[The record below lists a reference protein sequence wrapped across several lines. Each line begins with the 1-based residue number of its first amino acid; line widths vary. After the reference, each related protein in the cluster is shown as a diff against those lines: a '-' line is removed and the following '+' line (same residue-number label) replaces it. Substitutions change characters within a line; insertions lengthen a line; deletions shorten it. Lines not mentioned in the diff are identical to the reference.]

1 MHLYTVEYVPNIR
14 IGAMYRLNIVLYMLG
29 GERGDGKMINK
40 IDRIKELTELLNK
53 ASDSYYNTGDTIMED
68 HEFDTLLEELCSL
81 EQETGFVMV
90 TSPTHKVGYEVKSEL
105 KKIKH
110 NHLMLSLAKTKNWN
124 EFIRY
129 FDSKDAIGMIK
140 MDGITGSLRY
150 INGELVSAETR
161 GNGEIGEDI
170 FHNIKTV
177 KTVPQKIPYKDELIV
192 DGEIIC
198 TYDDFEPFSTEYKN
212 PRNFASGSI
221 RLLDSNECVK
231 RPLTFVAW
239 NVIKGFDNENSF
251 LRKLV
256 LIDELGFS
264 VVPWTSSFDWDA
276 KEFLVNKAK
285 KLGYPIDGLVGR
297 FDDIKYG
304 ESLGTTSHHSNAA
317 YAFKFYDE
325 LTETTLRDV
334 EWTLGRTSVL
344 TPTAVFD
351 SVDIDGSSV
360 SRASLHNISI
370 MKNLGLTKNCTIR
383 VFKANQII
391 PQVDSADKD
400 GDIPIKIPTKCPVCG
415 GATSIKQDNE
425 SEVLVCTNPDCIG
438 KKLARFTHFVS
449 RKCMNIDGLSERTLE
464 LLISNNLIR
473 NFRDIYHLKEHV
485 GKLCTLDGMGK
496 KSVENLINSVEK
508 SRDVKLENFIAALG
522 IPNIGLSAAKAISKK
537 FNGSHYDFVLALAN
551 DNYDFSQIDDFGE
564 ITNKSLH
571 DWWHSKDPM
580 VGLLPMEVN
589 FIVENDTGSSSNLDG
604 KSFCI
609 TGSLTH
615 YANRDALVKA
625 IEDNGGKYVSSVS
638 KKTDYLINNDK
649 NSTSGKNK
657 KAIDLNIPIISE
669 EDFLNMIKNPS

>member
-1 MHLYTVEYVPNIR
+1 MS
-14 IGAMYRLNIVLYMLG
+14 
-29 GERGDGKMINK
+29 K
-40 IDRIKELTELLNK
+40 IEKIKELTGLLNK
-53 ASDSYYNTGDTIMED
+53 ASDTYYNTGNTIMED
-68 HEFDTLLEELCSL
+68 REFDTLVEELRNL
-81 EQETGFVMV
+81 EQETGFVMA

-105 KKIKH
+105 QKVAH
-110 NHLMLSLAKTKNWN
+110 NHPMLSLAKTKDWN
-124 EFIRY
+124 EFIQY
-129 FDSKDAIGMIK
+129 FCNKDVIGMLK
-140 MDGITGSLRY
+140 MDGLTCSLRY

-170 FHNIKTV
+170 LHNIKTV

-198 TYDDFEPFSTEYKN
+198 TYQDFEPFSTEYKN

-221 RLLDSNECVK
+221 RLLDSNECAK

-256 LIDELGFS
+256 LIDELGFT

-297 FDDIKYG
+297 FGDIKYG
-304 ESLGTTSHHSNAA
+304 DSLGATSHHSNAA
-317 YAFKFYDE
+317 YAFKFGDE
-325 LTETTLRDV
+325 TYETVLRDV
-334 EWTLGRTSVL
+334 EWNTTRTGIIAPV
-344 TPTAVFD
+344 AVFD
-351 SVDIDGSSV
+351 EVDLDGALTT
-360 SRASLHNISI
+360 RATLHNLSI
-370 MKNLGLTKNCTIR
+370 IEQLELGIGDTITVYRSNMVIPKIDDNLTRSNTL
-383 VFKANQII
+383 
-391 PQVDSADKD
+391 
-400 GDIPIKIPTKCPVCG
+400 KIPTTCQCCG
-415 GATSIKQDNE
+415 YHTEVKYTDN
-425 SEVLVCTNPDCIG
+425 SKVLMCTNPDCPA

-449 RKCMNIDGLSERTLE
+449 RKCMNIDGLSEKTLS
-464 LLISNNLIR
+464 LLISNNLVK

-496 KSVENLINSVEK
+496 KSVENLLNSIEK

-537 FNGSHYDFVLALAN
+537 FNGSHYDFVMALAN

-580 VGLLPMEVN
+580 VELLPMEVN
-589 FIVENDTGSSSNLDG
+589 FIVEDGAISSASLDG

-609 TGSLTH
+609 TGNLIH
-615 YANRDALVKA
+615 YANRDTLVKV

-657 KAIDLNIPIISE
+657 KAIDLSIPIISE

>member
-1 MHLYTVEYVPNIR
+1 MEK
-14 IGAMYRLNIVLYMLG
+14 IG
-29 GERGDGKMINK
+29 
-40 IDRIKELTELLNK
+40 RIKELTELLNK
-53 ASDSYYNTGDTIMED
+53 ASDAYYNTGNTIMED
-68 HEFDTLLEELCSL
+68 REYDSLLEELRSL
-81 EQETGFVMV
+81 EQETGFVMMA
-90 TSPTHKVGYEVKSEL
+90 SPTHKVGYEVKSEL
-105 KKIKH
+105 QKVAH
-110 NHLMLSLAKTKNWN
+110 NHPMLSLAKTKDWN
-124 EFIRY
+124 EFIIY
-129 FDSKDAIGMIK
+129 FGNKDVIGMLK
-140 MDGITGSLRY
+140 MDGLTCSLRY
-150 INGELVSAETR
+150 IDGELISAETR

-192 DGEIIC
+192 DGEIVC
-198 TYDDFEPFSTEYKN
+198 TYDDFDPFSTEYKN

-256 LIDELGFS
+256 LIDELGFT

-304 ESLGTTSHHSNAA
+304 EGLGATSHHSNAA
-317 YAFKFYDE
+317 YAFKFGDE
-325 LTETTLRDV
+325 TYETVLRGV
-334 EWTLGRTSVL
+334 EWNTTRTGIIAPV
-344 TPTAVFD
+344 AVFD
-351 SVDIDGSSV
+351 EVDLDGALTT
-360 SRASLHNISI
+360 RATLHNLSI
-370 MKNLGLTKNCTIR
+370 IEQLELGIRDTITVYRSNMVIPKIDDNLTRSNTL
-383 VFKANQII
+383 
-391 PQVDSADKD
+391 
-400 GDIPIKIPTKCPVCG
+400 KIPTVCPCCG
-415 GATSIKQDNE
+415 HPTEVKYTDN
-425 SEVLVCTNPDCIG
+425 SKVLMCTNPDCPA

-464 LLISNNLIR
+464 LLISNNLIK

-496 KSVENLINSVEK
+496 KSVENLLNSIEK

-522 IPNIGLSAAKAISKK
+522 IPNIGISAAKAISKK
-537 FNGSHYDFVLALAN
+537 FNGSHYDFILALSN

-580 VGLLPMEVN
+580 VELLPMEVN
-589 FIVENDTGSSSNLDG
+589 FIVEDTGSNANLDG

-625 IEDNGGKYVSSVS
+625 IDDNGGKYVSSVS

-649 NSTSGKNK
+649 TSTSGKNK
-657 KAIDLNIPIISE
+657 KAMDLNIPIISE
-669 EDFLNMIKNPS
+669 EDFINMIGGA

>member
-1 MHLYTVEYVPNIR
+1 M
-14 IGAMYRLNIVLYMLG
+14 
-29 GERGDGKMINK
+29 NK

-81 EQETGFVMV
+81 EQETGFVMA

-105 KKIKH
+105 QKVTH
-110 NHLMLSLAKTKNWN
+110 NHPMLSLAKTKDWN
-124 EFIRY
+124 EFIIY
-129 FDSKDAIGMIK
+129 FGSKDVIGMLK
-140 MDGITGSLRY
+140 MDGLTCSLRY
-150 INGELVSAETR
+150 VNGELVSAETR

-198 TYDDFEPFSTEYKN
+198 TYEDFEPFSTEYKN

-221 RLLDSNECVK
+221 RLLDSNECAK

-256 LIDELGFS
+256 LIDELCFT

-400 GDIPIKIPTKCPVCG
+400 GDVPIKIPTKCPVCG
-415 GATSIKQDNE
+415 GETSIKQDNE
-425 SEVLVCTNPDCIG
+425 SEVLVCTNPDCVG

-496 KSVENLINSVEK
+496 KSVENLLNSIEK
-508 SRDVKLENFIAALG
+508 SRNVKLENFIAALG

-537 FNGSHYDFVLALAN
+537 FNGNHYDFVQALSSG
-551 DNYDFSQIDDFGE
+551 YDFSQIDDFGK

-571 DWWHSKDPM
+571 DWWDSKDPM
-580 VGLLPMEVN
+580 VELLPVEMN
-589 FIVENDTGSSSNLDG
+589 FIVENNSSSNASLNG

-615 YANRDALVKA
+615 YANRDTLVKA

-638 KKTDYLINNDK
+638 KKTDYLINNNK
-649 NSTSGKNK
+649 TSTSGKNK
-657 KAIDLNIPIISE
+657 KAMDLNIPIISE
-669 EDFLNMIKNPS
+669 EDFINMIGGA

>member
-105 KKIKH
+105 QKVIH
-110 NHLMLSLAKTKNWN
+110 NHPMLSLAKTKDWN
-124 EFIRY
+124 EFIIY
-129 FDSKDAIGMIK
+129 FGSKDVVGMLK
-140 MDGITGSLRY
+140 MDGLTCSLRY
-150 INGELVSAETR
+150 VNGRLVSAETR

-198 TYDDFEPFSTEYKN
+198 TYEDFEPFSTEYKN

-221 RLLDSNECVK
+221 RLLDSNECAK

-256 LIDELGFS
+256 LIDELGFT

-496 KSVENLINSVEK
+496 KSVENLLNSIEK

-580 VGLLPMEVN
+580 VELLPMEVN

-657 KAIDLNIPIISE
+657 KAIDLSIPIISE

>member
-1 MHLYTVEYVPNIR
+1 MS
-14 IGAMYRLNIVLYMLG
+14 
-29 GERGDGKMINK
+29 K
-40 IDRIKELTELLNK
+40 IERIKTLVTLLNK
-53 ASDSYYNTGDTIMED
+53 ASDAYYNTGDTIMED
-68 HEFDTLLEELCSL
+68 HEFDTLLEELRSL
-81 EQETGFVMV
+81 EQETGFVMA

-105 KKIKH
+105 QKVTH
-110 NHLMLSLAKTKNWN
+110 NHPMLSLAKTKDWN
-124 EFIRY
+124 EFIIY
-129 FDSKDAIGMIK
+129 FGSKDVIGMLK
-140 MDGITGSLRY
+140 MDGLTCSLRY
-150 INGELVSAETR
+150 VNGELVSAETR

-177 KTVPQKIPYKDELIV
+177 KTVPQKIPYKDELVV

-198 TYDDFEPFSTEYKN
+198 TYEDFEPFSTEYKN

-221 RLLDSNECVK
+221 RLLDSNECAK

-256 LIDELGFS
+256 LIDELGFT

-317 YAFKFYDE
+317 YAFKFGDE
-325 LTETTLRDV
+325 TYETVLRDV
-334 EWTLGRTSVL
+334 EWNTTRTGIIAPV
-344 TPTAVFD
+344 AVFD
-351 SVDIDGSSV
+351 EVDLDGALTTRST
-360 SRASLHNISI
+360 LHNLSI
-370 MKNLGLTKNCTIR
+370 IEQLELGIGDTITVYRSNMVIPKIDDNLTRSNTL
-383 VFKANQII
+383 
-391 PQVDSADKD
+391 
-400 GDIPIKIPTKCPVCG
+400 KIPTTCQCCG
-415 GATSIKQDNE
+415 YPTEVKYTDN
-425 SEVLVCTNPDCIG
+425 SKVLMCTNPDCPA

-449 RKCMNIDGLSERTLE
+449 RKCMNIDGLSEKTLS
-464 LLISNNLIR
+464 LLISNNLVK

-496 KSVENLINSVEK
+496 KSVENLLNSIEK

-537 FNGSHYDFVLALAN
+537 FNGSHYDFVMALAN

-580 VGLLPMEVN
+580 VELLPMEVN
-589 FIVENDTGSSSNLDG
+589 FIVDDGAISSASLDG

-609 TGSLTH
+609 TGNLIH
-615 YANRDALVKA
+615 YANRDTLVKV

-657 KAIDLNIPIISE
+657 KAIDLSIPIISE

>member
-1 MHLYTVEYVPNIR
+1 
-14 IGAMYRLNIVLYMLG
+14 
-29 GERGDGKMINK
+29 MINK

-68 HEFDTLLEELCSL
+68 HEFDTLLEELCFL
-81 EQETGFVMV
+81 EKETGFVMV

-105 KKIKH
+105 QKVIH
-110 NHLMLSLAKTKNWN
+110 NHPMLSLAKTKDWN
-124 EFIRY
+124 EFIIY
-129 FDSKDAIGMIK
+129 FGSKDVIGMLK
-140 MDGITGSLRY
+140 MDGLTCSLRY
-150 INGELVSAETR
+150 VNGRLVSAETR

-198 TYDDFEPFSTEYKN
+198 TYEDFEPFSTEYKN

-221 RLLDSNECVK
+221 RLLDSNECAK

-256 LIDELGFS
+256 LIDELGFT

-415 GATSIKQDNE
+415 GVTSIKQDNE

-485 GKLCTLDGMGK
+485 GKLCTIDGMGK

>member
-1 MHLYTVEYVPNIR
+1 M
-14 IGAMYRLNIVLYMLG
+14 
-29 GERGDGKMINK
+29 NK

-68 HEFDTLLEELCSL
+68 HEFDTFLEELCSL
-81 EQETGFVMV
+81 EQETGFVMA

-105 KKIKH
+105 QKVTH
-110 NHLMLSLAKTKNWN
+110 NHPMLSLAKTKDWN
-124 EFIRY
+124 EFIIY
-129 FDSKDAIGMIK
+129 FGSKDVIGMLK
-140 MDGITGSLRY
+140 MDGLTCSLRY
-150 INGELVSAETR
+150 VNSELVSAETR

-198 TYDDFEPFSTEYKN
+198 TYEDFEPFSTEYKN

-221 RLLDSNECVK
+221 RLLDSNECAK

-256 LIDELGFS
+256 LIDELGFT

-297 FDDIKYG
+297 FGDIKYG
-304 ESLGTTSHHSNAA
+304 ESLGATSHHSNAA
-317 YAFKFYDE
+317 YAFKFGDE
-325 LTETTLRDV
+325 TYETVLRDV
-334 EWTLGRTSVL
+334 EWNTTRTGIIAPV
-344 TPTAVFD
+344 AVFD
-351 SVDIDGSSV
+351 EVDLDGALTT
-360 SRASLHNISI
+360 RATLHNLSI
-370 MKNLGLTKNCTIR
+370 IEQLELGIGDTITVYRSNMVIPKIDDNLTRSNTL
-383 VFKANQII
+383 
-391 PQVDSADKD
+391 
-400 GDIPIKIPTKCPVCG
+400 KIPTVCPCCG
-415 GATSIKQDNE
+415 HPTEVKYTDN
-425 SEVLVCTNPDCIG
+425 SKVLMCTNPDCPA

-464 LLISNNLIR
+464 LLISNNLIK

-496 KSVENLINSVEK
+496 KSVENLLNSIEK

-537 FNGSHYDFVLALAN
+537 FNGSHYDFILALSN

-580 VGLLPMEVN
+580 VELLPMEVN
-589 FIVENDTGSSSNLDG
+589 FIVEDTGSNANLDG

-649 NSTSGKNK
+649 TSTSGKNK
-657 KAIDLNIPIISE
+657 KAMDLNIPIISE
-669 EDFLNMIKNPS
+669 EDFINMIGGA

>member
-1 MHLYTVEYVPNIR
+1 M
-14 IGAMYRLNIVLYMLG
+14 
-29 GERGDGKMINK
+29 NK
-40 IDRIKELTELLNK
+40 IDRIKELIELLNK

-68 HEFDTLLEELCSL
+68 HEFDTLLEELCAL
-81 EQETGFVMV
+81 EKETGFVMA

-105 KKIKH
+105 QKVTH
-110 NHLMLSLAKTKNWN
+110 NHPMLSLAKTKDWN
-124 EFIRY
+124 EFIIY
-129 FDSKDAIGMIK
+129 FGSKDVIGMLK
-140 MDGITGSLRY
+140 MDGLTCSLRY
-150 INGELVSAETR
+150 VNGELVSAETR

-198 TYDDFEPFSTEYKN
+198 TYEDFEPFSTEYKN

-221 RLLDSNECVK
+221 RLLDSNECAK

-256 LIDELGFS
+256 LIDELGFT

-304 ESLGTTSHHSNAA
+304 EGLGATSHHSNAA
-317 YAFKFYDE
+317 YAFKFGDE
-325 LTETTLRDV
+325 TYETVLRDV
-334 EWTLGRTSVL
+334 EWNTTRTGIIAPV
-344 TPTAVFD
+344 AVFD
-351 SVDIDGSSV
+351 EVDLDGALTT
-360 SRASLHNISI
+360 RATLHNLSI
-370 MKNLGLTKNCTIR
+370 IEQLELGIGDTITVYRSNMVIPKIDDNLTRSNTL
-383 VFKANQII
+383 
-391 PQVDSADKD
+391 
-400 GDIPIKIPTKCPVCG
+400 KIPTVCPCCG
-415 GATSIKQDNE
+415 HPTEVKYTDN
-425 SEVLVCTNPDCIG
+425 SKVLMCTNPDCPA

-464 LLISNNLIR
+464 LLISNNLIK

-496 KSVENLINSVEK
+496 KSVENLLNSIEK

-522 IPNIGLSAAKAISKK
+522 IPNIGISAAKAISKK
-537 FNGSHYDFVLALAN
+537 FNGSHYDFVMALAN

-580 VGLLPMEVN
+580 VELLPMEVN
-589 FIVENDTGSSSNLDG
+589 FIVEDTGSNANLDG

-625 IEDNGGKYVSSVS
+625 IDDNGGKYVSSVS

-649 NSTSGKNK
+649 TSTSGKNK
-657 KAIDLNIPIISE
+657 KAMDLNIPIISE
-669 EDFLNMIKNPS
+669 EDFINMIGGA

>member
-1 MHLYTVEYVPNIR
+1 M
-14 IGAMYRLNIVLYMLG
+14 
-29 GERGDGKMINK
+29 NK

-81 EQETGFVMV
+81 EQETGFVMA

-105 KKIKH
+105 QKVTH
-110 NHLMLSLAKTKNWN
+110 NHPMLSLAKTKDWN
-124 EFIRY
+124 EFIIY
-129 FDSKDAIGMIK
+129 FGSKDVIGMLK
-140 MDGITGSLRY
+140 MDGLTCSLRY
-150 INGELVSAETR
+150 VNGELVSAETR

-177 KTVPQKIPYKDELIV
+177 KTVPQKIPYKDELII

-198 TYDDFEPFSTEYKN
+198 TYEDFEPFSTEYKN

-221 RLLDSNECVK
+221 RLLDSNECAK
-231 RPLTFVAW
+231 RHLTFVAW

-256 LIDELGFS
+256 IIDELGFT

-400 GDIPIKIPTKCPVCG
+400 GDVSIKIPTKCPVCG
-415 GATSIKQDNE
+415 GVTSIKQDNE

-449 RKCMNIDGLSERTLE
+449 RKCMNIDGLSEKTLS
-464 LLISNNLIR
+464 LLISNNLVK

-485 GKLCTLDGMGK
+485 CKLCTLDGMGK
-496 KSVENLINSVEK
+496 KSVENLLNSIEK

-537 FNGSHYDFVLALAN
+537 FNGNHYDFIMALAN

-580 VGLLPMEVN
+580 VELLPMEVN

-609 TGSLTH
+609 TGSLTY

-657 KAIDLNIPIISE
+657 KAIDLSIPIISE

>member
-1 MHLYTVEYVPNIR
+1 M
-14 IGAMYRLNIVLYMLG
+14 
-29 GERGDGKMINK
+29 NK
-40 IDRIKELTELLNK
+40 IDKIKELTELLNK

-81 EQETGFVMV
+81 EQETGFVMA

-105 KKIKH
+105 QKVTH
-110 NHLMLSLAKTKNWN
+110 NHPMLSLAKTKDWN
-124 EFIRY
+124 EFIVH
-129 FDSKDAIGMIK
+129 FGSKDVIGMLK
-140 MDGITGSLRY
+140 MDGLTCSLRY
-150 INGELVSAETR
+150 VNGELISAETR

-177 KTVPQKIPYKDELIV
+177 KTVPQKVPYKDELIV

-198 TYDDFEPFSTEYKN
+198 TYQDFEPFSTEYKN

-221 RLLDSNECVK
+221 RLLDSNECAK

-256 LIDELGFS
+256 LIDKLGFT

-297 FDDIKYG
+297 FGDIKYG
-304 ESLGTTSHHSNAA
+304 ESLGATSHHSNAA

-370 MKNLGLTKNCTIR
+370 MKNLGLTKNCTIK

-400 GDIPIKIPTKCPVCG
+400 GDAPIEIPTKCPVCG

-425 SEVLVCTNPDCIG
+425 SEVLVCTNPDCAG

-449 RKCMNIDGLSERTLE
+449 RKCMNIGNLSERTLE
-464 LLISNNLIR
+464 LLISNNLIK

-496 KSVENLINSVEK
+496 KSVENLLNSIEK

-537 FNGSHYDFVLALAN
+537 FNGSHYDFVMALAN

-580 VGLLPMEVN
+580 VELLPMEVN
-589 FIVENDTGSSSNLDG
+589 FIVEDTGSNANLDG

-609 TGSLTH
+609 TGGLTH
-615 YANRDALVKA
+615 YTNRDALVKT

-649 NSTSGKNK
+649 TSTSGKNK
-657 KAIDLNIPIISE
+657 KAMDLNIPIISE
-669 EDFLNMIKNPS
+669 EDFINMIGE

>member
-1 MHLYTVEYVPNIR
+1 MS
-14 IGAMYRLNIVLYMLG
+14 
-29 GERGDGKMINK
+29 K
-40 IDRIKELTELLNK
+40 IERIKTLVTLLNK

-68 HEFDTLLEELCSL
+68 YEFDTLLEELRSL
-81 EQETGFVMV
+81 EQETGFVMA

-129 FDSKDAIGMIK
+129 FDSKDVIGMVK

-198 TYDDFEPFSTEYKN
+198 TYEDFEPFSTEYKN

-221 RLLDSNECVK
+221 RLLDSNECIK

-239 NVIKGFDNENSF
+239 NVIKGFDDENSF

-256 LIDELGFS
+256 LIDELGFT

-317 YAFKFYDE
+317 YAFKFGDE
-325 LTETTLRDV
+325 TYETVLRDV
-334 EWTLGRTSVL
+334 EWNTTRTGIIAPV
-344 TPTAVFD
+344 AVFD
-351 SVDIDGSSV
+351 EVDLDGALTT
-360 SRASLHNISI
+360 RATLHNLSI
-370 MKNLGLTKNCTIR
+370 IEQLELGIGDTITVYRSNMVIPKIEDNLTRSNTL
-383 VFKANQII
+383 
-391 PQVDSADKD
+391 
-400 GDIPIKIPTKCPVCG
+400 KIPTTCQCCG
-415 GATSIKQDNE
+415 YPTEVKYTDN
-425 SEVLVCTNPDCIG
+425 SKVLMCTNPDCPA

-449 RKCMNIDGLSERTLE
+449 RKCMNIDGLSEKTLS
-464 LLISNNLIR
+464 LLISNNLVK

-496 KSVENLINSVEK
+496 KSVENLLNSIEK
-508 SRDVKLENFIAALG
+508 SRDVKLENFISALG

-580 VGLLPMEVN
+580 VELLPMEVN
-589 FIVENDTGSSSNLDG
+589 FIVDDGAISSASLDG

-609 TGSLTH
+609 TGNLIH
-615 YANRDALVKA
+615 YANRDTLVKV

-638 KKTDYLINNDK
+638 KNTDYLINNDK

-657 KAIDLNIPIISE
+657 KAIDLSIPIISE

>member
-1 MHLYTVEYVPNIR
+1 MS
-14 IGAMYRLNIVLYMLG
+14 
-29 GERGDGKMINK
+29 K
-40 IDRIKELTELLNK
+40 IEKIKELTDLLNK
-53 ASDSYYNTGDTIMED
+53 ASDAYYNTGNTIMED
-68 HEFDTLLEELCSL
+68 REFDTLVEELRNL
-81 EQETGFVMV
+81 EQETGFVMA

-105 KKIKH
+105 QKVTH
-110 NHLMLSLAKTKNWN
+110 NHPMLSLAKTKNWN
-124 EFIRY
+124 EFIQY
-129 FDSKDAIGMIK
+129 FGNKDVIGMLK
-140 MDGITGSLRY
+140 MDGLTCSLRY

-170 FHNIKTV
+170 LHNIKTV

-198 TYDDFEPFSTEYKN
+198 TYDDFKPFSTEYKN

-221 RLLDSNECVK
+221 RLLDSNECAK

-256 LIDELGFS
+256 LIDELGFT

-304 ESLGTTSHHSNAA
+304 EGLGATSHHSNAA
-317 YAFKFYDE
+317 YAFKFGDE
-325 LTETTLRDV
+325 TYETVLRDV
-334 EWTLGRTSVL
+334 EWNTTRTGIIAPV
-344 TPTAVFD
+344 AVFD
-351 SVDIDGSSV
+351 EVDLDGALTT
-360 SRASLHNISI
+360 RATLHNLSI
-370 MKNLGLTKNCTIR
+370 IEQLELGIGDTITVYRSNMVIPKIGDNLTRSNTL
-383 VFKANQII
+383 
-391 PQVDSADKD
+391 
-400 GDIPIKIPTKCPVCG
+400 KIPTTCPCCG
-415 GATSIKQDNE
+415 KPTEVKYTDN
-425 SEVLVCTNPDCIG
+425 SKVLMCTNPDCAA

-464 LLISNNLIR
+464 ALISNNLIK
-473 NFRDIYHLKEHV
+473 NFRDIYHLNEHLD
-485 GKLCTLDGMGK
+485 KLYTIDGMGK
-496 KSVENLINSVEK
+496 KSVENLLNSIEK

-537 FNGSHYDFVLALAN
+537 FNGSHYDFILALSN

-580 VGLLPMEVN
+580 VELLPMEVN
-589 FIVENDTGSSSNLDG
+589 FIVEDTGSNASLDG

-625 IEDNGGKYVSSVS
+625 IDDNGGKYVSSVS

-649 NSTSGKNK
+649 TSTSGKNK
-657 KAIDLNIPIISE
+657 KAMDLNIPIISE
-669 EDFLNMIKNPS
+669 EDFINMIGGA

>member
-1 MHLYTVEYVPNIR
+1 M
-14 IGAMYRLNIVLYMLG
+14 
-29 GERGDGKMINK
+29 NK
-40 IDRIKELTELLNK
+40 IDKIKELTELLNK

-68 HEFDTLLEELCSL
+68 HEFDALLEELRSL
-81 EQETGFVMV
+81 EQETGFVMMA
-90 TSPTHKVGYEVKSEL
+90 SPTHKVGYEVKSEL
-105 KKIKH
+105 QKVAH
-110 NHLMLSLAKTKNWN
+110 NHPMLSLAKTKDWN

-129 FDSKDAIGMIK
+129 FGNKDVIGMLKI
-140 MDGITGSLRY
+140 DGLTCSLRY
-150 INGELVSAETR
+150 IDGELISAETR

-198 TYDDFEPFSTEYKN
+198 TYEDFEPFSTEYKN

-221 RLLDSNECVK
+221 RLLDSNECAK

-256 LIDELGFS
+256 LIDELGFT

-297 FDDIKYG
+297 FGDIKYG
-304 ESLGTTSHHSNAA
+304 ESLGATSHHSNAA
-317 YAFKFYDE
+317 YAFKFGDE
-325 LTETTLRDV
+325 TYETVLRDV
-334 EWTLGRTSVL
+334 EWNTTRTGIIV
-344 TPTAVFD
+344 PVAVFD
-351 SVDIDGSSV
+351 EVDLDGALTT
-360 SRASLHNISI
+360 RATLHNLSI
-370 MKNLGLTKNCTIR
+370 IEQLELGIGDTITVYRSNMVIPKVDDNLTRSNTL
-383 VFKANQII
+383 
-391 PQVDSADKD
+391 
-400 GDIPIKIPTKCPVCG
+400 KIPTTCQCCG
-415 GATSIKQDNE
+415 YPTEVKYTDN
-425 SEVLVCTNPDCIG
+425 SKGLMCTNPNCPA

-449 RKCMNIDGLSERTLE
+449 RKCMNIDGLSEKTLS
-464 LLISNNLIR
+464 LLISNNLVK
-473 NFRDIYHLKEHV
+473 NFRDIYHLNEHV

-496 KSVENLINSVEK
+496 KSVENLLNSIEK

-580 VGLLPMEVN
+580 VELLPMEVN
-589 FIVENDTGSSSNLDG
+589 FIVDDGAISSASLDG

-609 TGSLTH
+609 TGNLIH
-615 YANRDALVKA
+615 YANRDTLVKV
-625 IEDNGGKYVSSVS
+625 IEDNGGKYMSSVS

-657 KAIDLNIPIISE
+657 KAIDLKIPIISE

>member
-1 MHLYTVEYVPNIR
+1 M
-14 IGAMYRLNIVLYMLG
+14 
-29 GERGDGKMINK
+29 NK

-68 HEFDTLLEELCSL
+68 HEFDTLLEELCAL
-81 EQETGFVMV
+81 EKETGFVMA

-105 KKIKH
+105 QKVTH
-110 NHLMLSLAKTKNWN
+110 NHPMLSLAKTKDWN
-124 EFIRY
+124 EFIIY
-129 FDSKDAIGMIK
+129 FGSKDVIGMLK
-140 MDGITGSLRY
+140 MDGLTCSLRY
-150 INGELVSAETR
+150 VNGELVSAETR

-198 TYDDFEPFSTEYKN
+198 TYEDFEPFSTEYKN

-221 RLLDSNECVK
+221 RLLDSNECAK

-251 LRKLV
+251 LSKLV
-256 LIDELGFS
+256 LIDELGFT

-304 ESLGTTSHHSNAA
+304 EGLGATSHHSNAA
-317 YAFKFYDE
+317 YAFKFGDE
-325 LTETTLRDV
+325 TYETVLRDV
-334 EWTLGRTSVL
+334 EWNTTRTGIIAPV
-344 TPTAVFD
+344 AVFD
-351 SVDIDGSSV
+351 EVDLDGALTT
-360 SRASLHNISI
+360 RATLHNLSI
-370 MKNLGLTKNCTIR
+370 IEQLELGIGDTITVYRSNMVIPKIDDNLTRSNTL
-383 VFKANQII
+383 
-391 PQVDSADKD
+391 
-400 GDIPIKIPTKCPVCG
+400 KIPKTCPCCG
-415 GATSIKQDNE
+415 HPTEVKYTDN
-425 SEVLVCTNPDCIG
+425 SKVLMCTNPDCPA

-464 LLISNNLIR
+464 LLISNNLIK

-496 KSVENLINSVEK
+496 KSVENLLNSIEK
-508 SRDVKLENFIAALG
+508 SRDVKLENFITALG

-537 FNGSHYDFVLALAN
+537 FNGSHYDFILALSN

-580 VGLLPMEVN
+580 VELLPMEVN
-589 FIVENDTGSSSNLDG
+589 FIIENTGSNANLDG

-609 TGSLTH
+609 TGSLTR
-615 YANRDALVKA
+615 YANRDALVKT

-649 NSTSGKNK
+649 TSTSGKNK
-657 KAIDLNIPIISE
+657 KAMDLNIPIISE
-669 EDFLNMIKNPS
+669 EDFINMIGGA

>member
-1 MHLYTVEYVPNIR
+1 M
-14 IGAMYRLNIVLYMLG
+14 
-29 GERGDGKMINK
+29 NK

-68 HEFDTLLEELCSL
+68 HEFDTLLEELCAL
-81 EQETGFVMV
+81 EKETGFVMA

-105 KKIKH
+105 QKVTH
-110 NHLMLSLAKTKNWN
+110 NHPMLSLAKTKDWN
-124 EFIRY
+124 EFIIY
-129 FDSKDAIGMIK
+129 FGSKDVIGMLK
-140 MDGITGSLRY
+140 MDGLTCSLRY
-150 INGELVSAETR
+150 VNGELVSAETR

-198 TYDDFEPFSTEYKN
+198 TYEDFEPFSTEYKN

-221 RLLDSNECVK
+221 RLLDSNECAK

-251 LRKLV
+251 LSKLV
-256 LIDELGFS
+256 LIDELGFT
-264 VVPWTSSFDWDA
+264 VVPWTSSFDLDA

-304 ESLGTTSHHSNAA
+304 EGLGATSHHSNAA
-317 YAFKFYDE
+317 YAFKFGDE
-325 LTETTLRDV
+325 TYETVLRDV
-334 EWTLGRTSVL
+334 EWNTTRTGIIAPV
-344 TPTAVFD
+344 AVFD
-351 SVDIDGSSV
+351 EVDLDGALTT
-360 SRASLHNISI
+360 RATLHNLSI
-370 MKNLGLTKNCTIR
+370 IEQLELGIGDTITVYRSNMVIPKIGDNLTRSNTL
-383 VFKANQII
+383 
-391 PQVDSADKD
+391 
-400 GDIPIKIPTKCPVCG
+400 KIPTTCPCCG
-415 GATSIKQDNE
+415 KPTEVKYTDN
-425 SEVLVCTNPDCIG
+425 SKVLMCTNPDCAA

-464 LLISNNLIR
+464 ALISNNLIK
-473 NFRDIYHLKEHV
+473 NFRGIYHLNEHLD
-485 GKLCTLDGMGK
+485 KLYTIDGMGK
-496 KSVENLINSVEK
+496 KSVENLLNSIEK

-537 FNGSHYDFVLALAN
+537 FNGSHYDFVHALSSG
-551 DNYDFSQIDDFGE
+551 YDFSQIDDFGE

-571 DWWHSKDPM
+571 DWWDSKDPM
-580 VGLLPMEVN
+580 VALLPIEVN
-589 FIVENDTGSSSNLDG
+589 FITDEAQNSSVNLNG

-609 TGSLTH
+609 TGGLAH

-625 IEDNGGKYVSSVS
+625 IDDNGGKYVSSVS

-649 NSTSGKNK
+649 TSTSGKNK

-669 EDFLNMIKNPS
+669 EDFINMIGGV

>member
-1 MHLYTVEYVPNIR
+1 M
-14 IGAMYRLNIVLYMLG
+14 
-29 GERGDGKMINK
+29 NK

-53 ASDSYYNTGDTIMED
+53 ASDAYYNTGDTIMED
-68 HEFDTLLEELCSL
+68 HEFDTLLEELRSL
-81 EQETGFVMV
+81 EQETGFVMA

-105 KKIKH
+105 QKVTH
-110 NHLMLSLAKTKNWN
+110 NHPMLSLAKTKDWN
-124 EFIRY
+124 EFIIY
-129 FDSKDAIGMIK
+129 FGSKDVIGMLK
-140 MDGITGSLRY
+140 MDGLTCSLRY
-150 INGELVSAETR
+150 VNGELVSAETR

-198 TYDDFEPFSTEYKN
+198 TYEDFEPFSTEYKN

-221 RLLDSNECVK
+221 RLLDSNECAK

-256 LIDELGFS
+256 LIDELGFT

-304 ESLGTTSHHSNAA
+304 ESLGATSHHSNAA
-317 YAFKFYDE
+317 YAFKFGDE
-325 LTETTLRDV
+325 TYETVLRDV
-334 EWTLGRTSVL
+334 EWNTTRTGIIAPV
-344 TPTAVFD
+344 AVFD
-351 SVDIDGSSV
+351 EVDLDGALTTRST
-360 SRASLHNISI
+360 LHNLSI
-370 MKNLGLTKNCTIR
+370 IEQLELGIGDTITVYRSNMVIPKIDDNLTRSNTL
-383 VFKANQII
+383 
-391 PQVDSADKD
+391 
-400 GDIPIKIPTKCPVCG
+400 KIPTTCQCCG
-415 GATSIKQDNE
+415 YPTEVKYTDN
-425 SEVLVCTNPDCIG
+425 SKVLMCTNPDCAA

-464 LLISNNLIR
+464 ALISNNLIK
-473 NFRDIYHLKEHV
+473 NFRDIYHLNEHLD
-485 GKLCTLDGMGK
+485 KLYTIDGMGK
-496 KSVENLINSVEK
+496 KSVENLLNSIEK
-508 SRDVKLENFIAALG
+508 SRDVKLENFITALG

-537 FNGSHYDFVLALAN
+537 FNGSHYDFVMALAN

-580 VGLLPMEVN
+580 VELLPMEVN
-589 FIVENDTGSSSNLDG
+589 FIVDDGAISSASLDG

-609 TGSLTH
+609 TGNLIH
-615 YANRDALVKA
+615 YANRDTLVKV

-657 KAIDLNIPIISE
+657 KAIDLSIPIISE

>member
-1 MHLYTVEYVPNIR
+1 M
-14 IGAMYRLNIVLYMLG
+14 G
-29 GERGDGKMINK
+29 K

-68 HEFDTLLEELCSL
+68 REYDSLLEELRSL
-81 EQETGFVMV
+81 EQETGFVMMA
-90 TSPTHKVGYEVKSEL
+90 SPTHKVGYEVKSEL
-105 KKIKH
+105 QKVAH
-110 NHLMLSLAKTKNWN
+110 NHPMLSLAKTKDWN

-129 FDSKDAIGMIK
+129 FGNKDVIGMLK
-140 MDGITGSLRY
+140 MDGLTCSLRY
-150 INGELVSAETR
+150 VNGELVSAETR

-177 KTVPQKIPYKDELIV
+177 KTVPHKIPYKDELIV

-198 TYDDFEPFSTEYKN
+198 TYEDFEPFSTEYKN

-221 RLLDSNECVK
+221 RLLDSNECAK

-256 LIDELGFS
+256 LIDELGFT

-304 ESLGTTSHHSNAA
+304 EGLGATSHHSNAA
-317 YAFKFYDE
+317 YAFKFGDE
-325 LTETTLRDV
+325 TYETVLRDV
-334 EWTLGRTSVL
+334 EWNTTRTGIIAPV
-344 TPTAVFD
+344 AVFD
-351 SVDIDGSSV
+351 EVDLDGALTT
-360 SRASLHNISI
+360 RATLHNLSI
-370 MKNLGLTKNCTIR
+370 IEQLELGIGDTITVYRSNMVIPKIDDNLTRSNTL
-383 VFKANQII
+383 
-391 PQVDSADKD
+391 
-400 GDIPIKIPTKCPVCG
+400 KIPTVCPCCG
-415 GATSIKQDNE
+415 HPTEVKYTDN
-425 SEVLVCTNPDCIG
+425 SKVLMCTNPDCPA

-464 LLISNNLIR
+464 LLISNNLIK
-473 NFRDIYHLKEHV
+473 NFRDIYHLNEHV

-496 KSVENLINSVEK
+496 KSVENLLNSIEK
-508 SRDVKLENFIAALG
+508 SRDVKLENFITALG

-537 FNGSHYDFVLALAN
+537 FNGSHYDFILALSN

-580 VGLLPMEVN
+580 VELLPMEVN
-589 FIVENDTGSSSNLDG
+589 FIVEDTGSNANLDG

-625 IEDNGGKYVSSVS
+625 IDDNGGKYVSSVS

-649 NSTSGKNK
+649 TSTSGKNK
-657 KAIDLNIPIISE
+657 KAMDLNIPIISE
-669 EDFLNMIKNPS
+669 EDFINMIGGA

>member
-1 MHLYTVEYVPNIR
+1 M
-14 IGAMYRLNIVLYMLG
+14 
-29 GERGDGKMINK
+29 DK

-53 ASDSYYNTGDTIMED
+53 ASDTYYNTGNTIMED
-68 HEFDTLLEELCSL
+68 REFDTLVEELRNL
-81 EQETGFVMV
+81 EQETGFVMA

-105 KKIKH
+105 QKVAH
-110 NHLMLSLAKTKNWN
+110 NHPMLSLAKTKDWN
-124 EFIRY
+124 EFIQY
-129 FDSKDAIGMIK
+129 FCNKDVIGMLK
-140 MDGITGSLRY
+140 MDGLTCSLRY

-170 FHNIKTV
+170 LHNIKTV

-198 TYDDFEPFSTEYKN
+198 TYQDFEPFSTEYKN

-221 RLLDSNECVK
+221 RLLDSNECAK
-231 RPLTFVAW
+231 RPLTFVSW
-239 NVIKGFDNENSF
+239 NVIKGFDDENSF

-256 LIDELGFS
+256 LIDELGFT

-304 ESLGTTSHHSNAA
+304 ESLGATSHHSNAA
-317 YAFKFYDE
+317 YAFKFGDE
-325 LTETTLRDV
+325 TYETTLRGV
-334 EWTLGRTSVL
+334 EWNTTRTGIIAPVAIFDEVDLDGAL
-344 TPTAVFD
+344 TT
-351 SVDIDGSSV
+351 
-360 SRASLHNISI
+360 RATLHNLSI
-370 MKNLGLTKNCTIR
+370 IEQLELGIGDTITVYRSNMVIPKIDNNLTRSNTL
-383 VFKANQII
+383 
-391 PQVDSADKD
+391 
-400 GDIPIKIPTKCPVCG
+400 KIPKTCPCCG
-415 GATSIKQDNE
+415 KPTEVKYTDN
-425 SEVLVCTNPDCIG
+425 SKVLMCTNPDCAA

-464 LLISNNLIR
+464 ALISNNLIK
-473 NFRDIYHLKEHV
+473 NFRDIYHLNEHLD
-485 GKLCTLDGMGK
+485 KLYTIDGMGK
-496 KSVENLINSVEK
+496 KSVENLLNSIEK

-580 VGLLPMEVN
+580 IELLPIEVN

-615 YANRDALVKA
+615 YANRNALVKA

-638 KKTDYLINNDK
+638 KKTNYLINNDK
-649 NSTSGKNK
+649 TSTSGKNK
-657 KAIDLNIPIISE
+657 KAIDLSIPIISE
-669 EDFLNMIKNPS
+669 EDFLNMIKNSS